1 MLKAFPGTWPNLEP
15 LLAQLDRQIA
25 HQAMAPATLAKLSGI
40 DPATVSRFRGKSPDR
55 REISLAVA
63 ICIGN
68 SLGFDAS
75 YIAVLYSR
83 DEMVRASE
91 EMRHRISTTKD
102 EARLNMLEQRRR
114 HLDEQRRAL
123 DATLSWMDPFGP
135 SRAPVG
141 EVDNLSAMS
150 LFKDE
155 GRANPRTGQRPL
167 SRAIQ
172 HRRLAFQRLLKRYT
186 PYLMKTG
193 SRAGDQPQARSG
205 KRFSPEDVLAAR
217 HISLS
222 TGPRADGKRDKI
234 RGEIRTYGIGPL
246 SRSDEELRGW
256 LSTLATLIKD
266 GGATHVTEGAL
277 LDEFKSLAQDL
288 CFADH
293 IEGGAPAGKYRTS
306 SGELLERTADEESWL
321 QYKGGVDGIS
331 KAAAEGKFLVPR
343 QAELRYQRTKT
354 LFRAIELEFFRVT
367 QQDRGPGVRL
377 IGNESKGLEIS
388 IVVSGNGEL
397 TLTESSAGFM
407 SEELG
412 DAWSPGPNDRT
423 YRMIEGDV
431 IVFPA
436 SFPHRYEFC
445 GTTGAIVSINIK
457 ASVDLAHLL
466 GIRTTKQ
473 RDEFSLG

>member
-1 MLKAFPGTWPNLEP
+1 
-15 LLAQLDRQIA
+15 
-25 HQAMAPATLAKLSGI
+25 
-40 DPATVSRFRGKSPDR
+40 
-55 REISLAVA
+55 
-63 ICIGN
+63 
-68 SLGFDAS
+68 
-75 YIAVLYSR
+75 
-83 DEMVRASE
+83 
-91 EMRHRISTTKD
+91 MRHRMSTTKD
-102 EARLNMLEQRRR
+102 EARLSMLEQRRR
-114 HLDEQRRAL
+114 HVDEQRRAL

-135 SRAPVG
+135 SRPPIG
-141 EVDNLSAMS
+141 EIDNLSAMS

-155 GRANPRTGQRPL
+155 GRANPRAGHRPL
-167 SRAIQ
+167 SRAMQ

-193 SRAGDQPQARSG
+193 GRAGDQSQARSG

-222 TGPRADGKRDKI
+222 TGPKADGKRDKI

-293 IEGGAPAGKYRTS
+293 IEGGASSVNYRTS
-306 SGELLERTADEESWL
+306 FGDLLERTTDDESWL
-321 QYKGGVDGIS
+321 LYKGGADGMS
-331 KAAAEGKFLVPR
+331 KTAAEGKFLVPG

-354 LFRAIELEFFRVT
+354 LFRAIELEFFRVI
-367 QQDRGPGVRL
+367 QHERGRGVRL
-377 IGNESKGLEIS
+377 IGNDSKGLEIS
-388 IVVSGNGEL
+388 IVVSGSGEL
-397 TLTESSAGFM
+397 TLTE
-407 SEELG
+407 EVG
-412 DAWSPGPNDRT
+412 DAWIPGPNDRT

-445 GTTGAIVSINIK
+445 ETKGAIVSINIK
-457 ASVDLAHLL
+457 ASIDLAHLL